1 MALME
6 NGDALFVGIG
16 DRLQGREVEVV
27 GMLVGNP
34 DVADLGEVWLVGGA
48 NQRPSIIED
57 FAGEPRVRQN
67 AQVLGFNENAGMAD
81 EANFHISSDPPYSA
95 RVR

>member
-6 NGDALFVGIG
+6 NGDALFVGVG
-16 DRLQGREVEVV
+16 DRFQGREVEVV
-27 GMLVGNP
+27 GMLVGNL
-34 DVADLGEVWLVGGA
+34 DMADLGEVWLIGRA

-67 AQVLGFNENAGMAD
+67 AQAISFNENAGMAN
-81 EANFHISSDPPYSA
+81 EANFHISSDPPHSA
-95 RVR
+95 QVC